1 MNKNLKVLSIN
12 IEAGVNNSKGYFG
25 YFTTIFRNFFP
36 HSNEPLYKLAEYINK
51 LKKIGIAA
59 AACLALALI
68 LFVAYKLMLGSG
80 LSSLN
85 ELTGRL

>member
-1 MNKNLKVLSIN
+1 MLSPAWELPP
-12 IEAGVNNSKGYFG
+12 EAAQKAGAD
-25 YFTTIFRNFFP
+25 
-36 HSNEPLYKLAEYINK
+36 PLV
-51 LKKIGIAA
+51 KKIGIAA